1 MLQTGTVT
9 EPNKAIS
16 SGGWPPHQHSNNA
29 SVVQSFLHS
38 PPAAHAGSRTPTSTQ
53 NPKFSAETPGFFFR
67 FLFSLCLPEV
77 IHSENKDGAKCV
89 SQEWSVTCL
98 LAEKRPTSP
107 WKWWKATTTLQDLK
121 EEASNSRLVAHFLY
135 TTSQYN
141 ENLTPCC

>member
-53 NPKFSAETPGFFFR
+53 NPLVFRWNTRFFFSIS
-67 FLFSLCLPEV
+67 FLSLFARSNTFWEQRQRKVCESRVECNLF
-77 IHSENKDGAKCV
+77 V
-89 SQEWSVTCL
+89 SW
-98 LAEKRPTSP
+98 KTSP
-107 WKWWKATTTLQDLK
+107 WKWWKAMITLQDLK
-121 EEASNSRLVAHFLY
+121 EEASNSRFVAHFLY